1 MPCLHMRPQKNTD
14 DTAAIVPTRSEL
26 PWLQDSVQI
35 AHIFG
40 KPVCVSPSIP
50 KLICIFNDVRVH
62 IHMHINSGY
71 FMDLY
76 RHIELTWDIN
86 GIYPESTLFFLV
98 HSDKCI
104 QMSHFCRRLHESFHV
119 GSGHAYGSMLI
130 SACFPMNGG
139 RMAGT
144 LTEDLRATVDSWGS
158 LYDVPLVMTNI
169 AMVC

>member
-1 MPCLHMRPQKNTD
+1 MFAYEATQEYRWHSESLFKRVPKHPQ
-14 DTAAIVPTRSEL
+14 AVL
-26 PWLQDSVQI
+26 
-35 AHIFG
+35 
-40 KPVCVSPSIP
+40 
-50 KLICIFNDVRVH
+50 CIFNDVRVH

-86 GIYPESTLFFLV
+86 EIYPEFGTFW
-98 HSDKCI
+98 
-104 QMSHFCRRLHESFHV
+104 QMSHFCRRAGSMNISMSS

-144 LTEDLRATVDSWGS
+144 LPKDLRTRGAR
-158 LYDVPLVMTNI
+158 YMTL
-169 AMVC
+169 